1 VGETHA
7 DDADDAV
14 YCNDFAE
21 SIEYLPLEGPAEL
34 FSFVS
39 FSLSLAVPV
48 RLEILR
54 GYVSKEKKFLFMRYI
69 HTRVPAIKR

>member
-48 RLEILR
+48 RLEILER
-54 GYVSKEKKFLFMRYI
+54 LCKVKK
-69 HTRVPAIKR
+69 KNSCS